1 MLREEESSSL
11 VLVSLVLG
19 FGEDHGVI
27 HKQEMSASTWCMV
40 ERVASGL
47 FQDKNCFI
55 RN

>member
-19 FGEDHGVI
+19 FVIGEDHGVI

-40 ERVASGL
+40 KRVASGL
-47 FQDKNCFI
+47 FQDKN
-55 RN
+55 